1 MEQRNFR
8 TSGLWIARLRGIDLW
23 IHWSLLL
30 LFAYEIYKHWIH
42 MAGWESLGYWGLW
55 TAAIF
60 ATIFLH
66 ELGHCYAAFRVGGGA
81 DAIVLWPL
89 GGLAYCDAPRAPR
102 AQFWVAAGG
111 PLVNVGLAAFLA
123 AAFLAMDSS
132 GLAPGIGIPFFSI
145 NFSAPYW
152 LIFLQGFFSWN
163 ITILLFNLLP
173 IYPLD
178 GGRIFQAVLW
188 ARLRSY
194 GRASLVTV
202 WASRVA
208 LLLLVLFAF
217 FFAGESTRWLTLA
230 IAVWAFMHT
239 EMLRHRLQEEEEDH
253 VFGYDFSRGY
263 TSLER
268 TMVKEKRRSRRQ
280 KLSFFERY
288 KRHLAKKRALKLAA
302 LKDRVD
308 RLLEKISREGM
319 QSLTPGEHRFLEGA
333 SRKLKER

>member
-1 MEQRNFR
+1 MEPRNFK
-8 TSGLWIARLRGIDLW
+8 TSGIWAGRLRGIDLW

-30 LFAYEIYKHWIH
+30 LFAYEIYQHWILIKR
-42 MAGWESLGYWGLW
+42 WEALGNWGLW

-66 ELGHCYAAFRVGGGA
+66 ELGHCYAAFRMGGGA

-89 GGLAYCDAPRAPR
+89 GGLAYCDAPRLPR
-102 AQFWVAAGG
+102 AQFWVATGG

-123 AAFLAMDSS
+123 GAFLALDLS
-132 GLAPGIGIPFFSI
+132 GLAPGMRIPFFDI
-145 NFSAPYW
+145 NYSSPYW
-152 LIFLQGFFSWN
+152 LIFLQGFFIWN
-163 ITILLFNLLP
+163 NTLLLFNLLP

-178 GGRIFQAVLW
+178 GGRIFQALLW
-188 ARLRSY
+188 ARLHSY
-194 GRASLVTV
+194 GRASLATV
-202 WASRVA
+202 WASRA
-208 LLLLVLFAF
+208 AILLLVLFAF
-217 FFAGESTRWLTLA
+217 FIAGESTRWFALV
-230 IAVWAFMHT
+230 IALWAFMHT
-239 EMLRHRLQEEEEDH
+239 EMLRHRLQEEEEDY

-268 TMVKEKRRSRRQ
+268 TMVKEKRRPRRQ
-280 KLSFFERY
+280 KISIFERF
-288 KRHLAKKRALKLAA
+288 KRHLAKKRALRLAA

-333 SRKLKER
+333 SRKLRER